1 MIDMKYKVYC
11 ISAMMLCCVVSKAQ
25 EKDTVEVGDSVKKE
39 NVSRVWKNVK
49 TRTIRGKVLS
59 GTDKKPKGGAMV
71 STHGISGY
79 STLTEEDGTFKL
91 DLPVFASSIDV
102 SSPDD
107 HLVEVGLRST
117 EEQPLIFLYPQTVA
131 PLYGKKTDILNTRVA
146 DGFNYSPSLSVEEDV
161 QRELGASVHTV
172 MRNGTP
178 GIGGVMMMSGL
189 NSINANAQPLI
200 VIDGVPLDQQY
211 GREMLHDGFYNNI
224 LTNINPADIDRVTV
238 LRNGTALYGAKGAN
252 GIILIDTRRSKSMAT
267 RITASLSAGVTLEPR
282 YYDMMNASQYRTY
295 ASEMLKTTNTTIRD
309 FNFLDDSPSNYYAE
323 KYNKNTDWKEK
334 VYREAFMQNYG
345 INVEG
350 GDEVAQYN
358 LSLGYTGAQST
369 LEQNDMDRLN
379 IRFNSDIALGS
390 KLDVRFDAAFT
401 NITRNLRDD
410 AAPSSYEEGTP
421 TSPSFLA
428 YAKAPMLSPYTF
440 SGGKIYENHL
450 DVTDETYLDEALAGY
465 RRQSSYLQRL

>member
-200 VIDGVPLDQQY
+200 VIDGVPFDQQY
-211 GREMLHDGFYNNI
+211 GREMLHDG
-224 LTNINPADIDRVTV
+224 V
-238 LRNGTALYGAKGAN
+238 
-252 GIILIDTRRSKSMAT
+252 
-267 RITASLSAGVTLEPR
+267 
-282 YYDMMNASQYRTY
+282 
-295 ASEMLKTTNTTIRD
+295 
-309 FNFLDDSPSNYYAE
+309 
-323 KYNKNTDWKEK
+323 
-334 VYREAFMQNYG
+334 
-345 INVEG
+345 
-350 GDEVAQYN
+350 
-358 LSLGYTGAQST
+358 
-369 LEQNDMDRLN
+369 
-379 IRFNSDIALGS
+379 
-390 KLDVRFDAAFT
+390 
-401 NITRNLRDD
+401 
-410 AAPSSYEEGTP
+410 
-421 TSPSFLA
+421 
-428 YAKAPMLSPYTF
+428 
-440 SGGKIYENHL
+440 
-450 DVTDETYLDEALAGY
+450 
-465 RRQSSYLQRL
+465 

>member
-295 ASEMLKTTNTTIRD
+295 ASEMQD
-309 FNFLDDSPSNYYAE
+309 Y
-323 KYNKNTDWKEK
+323 
-334 VYREAFMQNYG
+334 
-345 INVEG
+345 
-350 GDEVAQYN
+350 QYDH
-358 LSLGYTGAQST
+358 S
-369 LEQNDMDRLN
+369 RL
-379 IRFNSDIALGS
+379 
-390 KLDVRFDAAFT
+390 
-401 NITRNLRDD
+401 
-410 AAPSSYEEGTP
+410 
-421 TSPSFLA
+421 
-428 YAKAPMLSPYTF
+428 
-440 SGGKIYENHL
+440 
-450 DVTDETYLDEALAGY
+450 
-465 RRQSSYLQRL
+465 